1 VRVGLQ
7 DINDGCNALALWCSH
22 ETTTGGLCMTS
33 YWVTL
38 PCKGNSQSFSY
49 PHPFRGDVHPVKD
62 ILLLVT
68 SLTPVVC
75 F

>member
-1 VRVGLQ
+1 
-7 DINDGCNALALWCSH
+7 
-22 ETTTGGLCMTS
+22 MTS